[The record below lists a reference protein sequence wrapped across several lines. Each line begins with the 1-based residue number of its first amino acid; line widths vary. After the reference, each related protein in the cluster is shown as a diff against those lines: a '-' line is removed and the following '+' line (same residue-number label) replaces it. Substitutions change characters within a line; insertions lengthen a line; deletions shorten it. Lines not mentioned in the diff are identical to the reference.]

1 MGTKI
6 EKFKNIIHLLFSH
19 HTEEY
24 YNRTFTISFR
34 DKEFHICARCSG
46 VVSIFFVA
54 FGYFLFTKLEL
65 DSTFSLLLAT
75 LLVIP
80 VLIDWGTQKLGY
92 RESKNPIRFITGAL
106 LGLGIAL
113 LQFTYE
119 HYLITIIVI
128 SIYIVIFF
136 IISMRGY

>member
-6 EKFKNIIHLLFSH
+6 EKLKNMIHLFFSH

-24 YNRTFTISFR
+24 YNRTFTISVR
-34 DKEFHICARCSG
+34 GKEFHICARCSG
-46 VVSIFFVA
+46 VVICFLVSFS
-54 FGYFLFTKLEL
+54 YFILKKIELE
-65 DSTFSLLLAT
+65 STFSLILAT

-92 RESKNPIRFITGAL
+92 RESINSIRFITGSL
-106 LGLGIAL
+106 LGFGIAL
-113 LQFTYE
+113 LRFTYE

-128 SIYIVIFF
+128 SIYLIVFF
-136 IISMRGY
+136 IIAIRSQ

>member
-6 EKFKNIIHLLFSH
+6 EKLKNIIHLFFSH

-24 YNRTFTISFR
+24 YNRTFTLSVR
-34 DKEFHICARCSG
+34 GKEFHICARCSG
-46 VVSIFFVA
+46 VVISFLVA
-54 FGYFLFTKLEL
+54 FSYFLFTKIEL
-65 DSTFSLLLAT
+65 DSTFSLILAT

-80 VLIDWGTQKLGY
+80 VMIDWGTQKLGY
-92 RESKNPIRFITGAL
+92 RESINPIRFITGAL
-106 LGLGIAL
+106 LGFGIAL

-128 SIYIVIFF
+128 STFMGIFF
-136 IISMRGY
+136 IISMRGF